1 MSNIV
6 SVIHPSTLYS
16 RNCSYEGDW
25 STWDDPRLATRVQFL
40 HQNKDFATF
49 HAAPLILHFYCLLL
63 CVLYLLNSGA
73 SSLSTLQENKQKCFL
88 LLEFGTR
95 YLGLE
100 RIYTNVRTCTHTYIH
115 IYIYSTIFLS
125 CFFKLQ
131 DYRNT
136 EKSLRLRTLST

>member
-6 SVIHPSTLYS
+6 SVIHPSILHS
-16 RNCSYEGDW
+16 RNCSYEGGW
-25 STWDDPRLATRVQFL
+25 STWDDPSLATRSQFL
-40 HQNKDFATF
+40 NQKKDFATF
-49 HAAPLILHFYCLLL
+49 HPAPLILHFYYLLL

-73 SSLSTLQENKQKCFL
+73 SSLSIPQENKQKGFL

-100 RIYTNVRTCTHTYIH
+100 RIYTNVRTCMHTYTH

-125 CFFKLQ
+125 CFLS
-131 DYRNT
+131 YRST
-136 EKSLRLRTLST
+136 ETHRKV